1 MLFKLAAN
9 FFALFHLAFILFILF
24 GGLLL
29 LKWPRVVWIHV
40 PAAVWGAL
48 IEFAAWECPLT
59 RWENLMLRR
68 AVFSVIP
75 LLAAATT
82 SVFPLFSSFISLFT
96 CWSLTNHALPFERAH
111 LSRLSLPC
119 LGLFGGDRPR
129 KSSCRYPANLIVAEH
144 PNVSIDPPGDSI
156 DHFRPLD

>member
-9 FFALFHLAFILFILF
+9 FFALFHLAFILFVLF

-48 IEFAAWECPLT
+48 IEFASWECPLT

-68 AVFSVIP
+68 AGQAGYSEGFMAHYVFHLIYP
-75 LLAAATT
+75 DG
-82 SVFPLFSSFISLFT
+82 
-96 CWSLTNHALPFERAH
+96 LTRWLEIAI
-111 LSRLSLPC
+111 
-119 LGLFGGDRPR
+119 GLFVLAVNITVYAR
-129 KSSCRYPANLIVAEH
+129 V
-144 PNVSIDPPGDSI
+144 
-156 DHFRPLD
+156 FRSG